1 MFRSQSTSQCNNPR
15 PHQSL
20 HWSGLGCWEITDQR
34 QFLLLKNSFLPDSS
48 LGQLVGISFKKI
60 SDPTCHISSFSC
72 CLYRSDDDYDEAIGT
87 LLSIGASVLKVAGE
101 KILEYYNSSEEMF
114 NNFIINTMSI
124 IEISGELREEID
136 KI

>member
-1 MFRSQSTSQCNNPR
+1 M
-15 PHQSL
+15 
-20 HWSGLGCWEITDQR
+20 
-34 QFLLLKNSFLPDSS
+34 
-48 LGQLVGISFKKI
+48 GIFSKKL
-60 SDPTCHISSFSC
+60 SDPTCEMSLILVCS
-72 CLYRSDDDYDEAIGT
+72 YRSDDDYDEAIGT

-124 IEISGELREEID
+124 IESSGELREEID